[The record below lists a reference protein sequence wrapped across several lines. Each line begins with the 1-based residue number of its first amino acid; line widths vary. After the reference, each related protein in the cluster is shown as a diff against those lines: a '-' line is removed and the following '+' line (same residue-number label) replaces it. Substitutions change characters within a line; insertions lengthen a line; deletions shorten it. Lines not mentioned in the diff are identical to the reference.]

1 VKLSTIVGLAGV
13 AALVVLLEI
22 LIGRGYISPFL
33 IAPPSEVGVELVSL
47 WKEERLVEALF
58 LTFGSTLAS
67 TCIAISV
74 GVPVGFLLNRVRI
87 LAEAY
92 EGWIA
97 GLFSAPLILLY
108 PLFLVLFGRGV
119 MTIIVI
125 SSILA
130 TIPIILNTMQA
141 FAQVRRVHLNVAR
154 AFKLT
159 AWQTFWKVQLPAALP
174 TIFTGIRL
182 ALIYSMISV
191 VAIEYLVVLGGLG
204 SLVSDLYDR
213 YNIPGMYAAIV
224 AVIGVTVVFFKL
236 ATEVEK
242 WLRPV

>member
-1 VKLSTIVGLAGV
+1 M
-13 AALVVLLEI
+13 
-22 LIGRGYISPFL
+22 
-33 IAPPSEVGVELVSL
+33 
-47 WKEERLVEALF
+47 
-58 LTFGSTLAS
+58 
-67 TCIAISV
+67 
-74 GVPVGFLLNRVRI
+74 
-87 LAEAY
+87 
-92 EGWIA
+92 
-97 GLFSAPLILLY
+97 
-108 PLFLVLFGRGV
+108 LFGRGV